1 MGSEWEL
8 SKRFTMP
15 FATSRAAWCLVLET
29 NDGWSK
35 EVKKTAKM
43 GWVVCFVPH
52 GEARGGRPITLTHWA
67 R

>member
-1 MGSEWEL
+1 MGAVKTFYNAIRHL
-8 SKRFTMP
+8 QGCVR
-15 FATSRAAWCLVLET
+15 CLVLET

-52 GEARGGRPITLTHWA
+52 GEARGGA